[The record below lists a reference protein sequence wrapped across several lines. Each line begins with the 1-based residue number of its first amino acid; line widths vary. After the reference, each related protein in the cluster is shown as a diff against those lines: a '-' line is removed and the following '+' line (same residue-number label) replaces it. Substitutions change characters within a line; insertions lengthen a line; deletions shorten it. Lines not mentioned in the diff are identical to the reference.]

1 MLYISSIWENAEI
14 VKMRLKSVL
23 LLTDYCY
30 IDIRTAINVQ
40 DRTLGIWWCS
50 DLYNTLCHSA
60 LWDVL
65 GVCVHN
71 DRRRRCY
78 GGIIDIMDQSIWT
91 LQNNRNLHRIDIK
104 MWELKSN
111 QSNYLQ
117 FWTSNLIFYFCAKK
131 LYFWIYPDKQKN
143 WGFILV

>member
-1 MLYISSIWENAEI
+1 MLYISRIWETGEEI

-50 DLYNTLCHSA
+50 DLYNVAGTVHTMMCRGFVCTL
-60 LWDVL
+60 V
-65 GVCVHN
+65 
-71 DRRRRCY
+71 R

-104 MWELKSN
+104 MWELKTN
-111 QSNYLQ
+111 LPNYISAILYNN
-117 FWTSNLIFYFCAKK
+117 FNFLLLYCTKVIFLDKS
-131 LYFWIYPDKQKN
+131 DKQKI
-143 WGFILV
+143 WGFIFV